1 MSWKHDQI
9 EEGKGCAVASKVEK
23 EICWASSQATM
34 VQQGGKQ
41 EQQKKNQKRTEWS
54 IERVLRQIY
63 ANDEVRRHGGQQE
76 SYQLEMNS
84 Q

>member
-1 MSWKHDQI
+1 MKRRTCSTSFLEEERQHWSELERMHDQI

-34 VQQGGKQ
+34 VQQGGNQ

-54 IERVLRQIY
+54 IERV
-63 ANDEVRRHGGQQE
+63 
-76 SYQLEMNS
+76 
-84 Q
+84 